1 MENPQGKLRAGA
13 RKSIGGQRL
22 GEREE
27 GYGQRRAERNKLEE
41 GGRVW
46 DKMRGNGSGKGE
58 RRWRKRENWEER
70 GSGGGGRERRG
81 EELLEAKNWRL
92 KWAEW
97 EAGDWRLKAG
107 KRVGSAALNSR
118 WIRSICLLIRA
129 ATNPKRP
136 KLADG
141 SIVEGLLGARAA
153 AVDAD
158 AGLWGAAPPA
168 AVTAAAPAAAT

>member
-1 MENPQGKLRAGA
+1 MGIPQGKLRAGA
-13 RKSIGGQRL
+13 RKSIGGKRL

-58 RRWRKRENWEER
+58 RRWRKRENWKER

-81 EELLEAKNWRL
+81 EELLEAKTGGYNGQNGKR
-92 KWAEW
+92 ET
-97 EAGDWRLKAG
+97 AGR
-107 KRVGSAALNSR
+107 RVGSAELNSR

-136 KLADG
+136 KYADG